1 MLNYQMVKGQ
11 RMTRTQAD
19 VPAAAE
25 EYWQAKQVT
34 ACTGIPEGTLRYWA
48 HRGDMGP
55 ASFKL
60 GRRRV
65 WKKSSVLAWLAAQE
79 AATTTPGG
87 IA

>member
-1 MLNYQMVKGQ
+1 
-11 RMTRTQAD
+11 MTRTHAG
-19 VPAAAE
+19 VAAQNE

-34 ACTGIPEGTLRYWA
+34 AHTGIPEGTLRYWA

-65 WKKSSVLAWLAAQE
+65 WKKSVVLAWLEAQE
-79 AATTTPGG
+79 AATSTVSG

>member
-1 MLNYQMVKGQ
+1 
-11 RMTRTQAD
+11 MTNGLRAD
-19 VPAAAE
+19 MSAQAE
-25 EYWQAKQVT
+25 EYWQAKQVA

-48 HRGDMGP
+48 HRGDIGP

-65 WKKSSVLAWLAAQE
+65 WKKSVVLAWLTDQE
-79 AATTTPGG
+79 AATTTAGG

>member
-1 MLNYQMVKGQ
+1 MPD
-11 RMTRTQAD
+11 RTFTKVD
-19 VPAAAE
+19 VEAE

-34 ACTGIPEGTLRYWA
+34 AHTGIPEGTLRYWA

-65 WKKSSVLAWLAAQE
+65 WKKSAVLAWIAAQE
-79 AATTTPGG
+79 AATSTAGG
-87 IA
+87 GV